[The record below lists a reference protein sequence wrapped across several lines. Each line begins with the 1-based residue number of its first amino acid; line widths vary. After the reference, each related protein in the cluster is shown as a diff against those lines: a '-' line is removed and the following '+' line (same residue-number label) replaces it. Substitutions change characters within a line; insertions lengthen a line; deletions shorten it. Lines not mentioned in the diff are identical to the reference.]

1 MKQHNPAIRGLYA
14 ITPDLADTDRLC
26 RMVQASIIGGAGI
39 VQYRNKTADPVLRIA
54 QAKALLEICREQG
67 AKLIINDH
75 LKLCLALDADGVHVG
90 SDDFSEDGAKTLA
103 AVRERMGEKIV
114 GVSCYNRVSLAQQ
127 AALQGA
133 DYVAF
138 GACFPSGTKPDA
150 VKAELSLFKEAAGL
164 VDIPLVGIGGIT
176 LGNAASV
183 IEAGADAI
191 AVINALWNSDDIE
204 HTARQ
209 FSALFPH

>member
-14 ITPDLADTDRLC
+14 ITPDLADTGRLC

-75 LKLCLALDADGVHVG
+75 IKLCLALDADGVHVG
-90 SDDFSEDGAKTLA
+90 SYDLREEGAKTLA
-103 AVRERMGEKIV
+103 AVRERMGDKIV

-150 VKAELSLFKEAAGL
+150 VKAELSLFKEAADL
-164 VDIPLVGIGGIT
+164 IDIPLVGIGGIT
-176 LGNAASV
+176 LDNAASV
-183 IEAGADAI
+183 IEAGADAV
-191 AVINALWNSDDIE
+191 AVINALWTSDDIE
-204 HTARQ
+204 QTARQ
-209 FSALFPH
+209 FSALFTD

>member
-1 MKQHNPAIRGLYA
+1 MKQHHPAIRGLYA
-14 ITPDLADTDRLC
+14 ITPDLADTGKLC
-26 RMVQASIIGGAGI
+26 RMVQASIIGGARI

-75 LKLCLALDADGVHVG
+75 IKLCLALDADGVHVG
-90 SDDFSEDGAKTLA
+90 SDDFGMDGAKTLG
-103 AVRERMGEKIV
+103 AVRERMGDKIV

-138 GACFPSGTKPDA
+138 GACFPSDTKPGA
-150 VKAELSLFKEAAGL
+150 VKAELSLFKEAADL
-164 VDIPLVGIGGIT
+164 IDIPLVGIGGIT
-176 LGNAASV
+176 LANAAPV

-204 HTARQ
+204 HSARR
-209 FSALFPH
+209 FSALFTD